1 MPFTEHWRITLVEVG
16 DEKACAVY
24 RVTPGTAL
32 QVTSAEP
39 FAAVTVAPVGALVGA
54 DTLGVPAAATST
66 EIVAVDVEEPSVAV
80 TVNAVALNVVDGVPD
95 STPVDVLK
103 FKPVGRATEP
113 AIEYVTAPV
122 KFVGVKA
129 VVAVIAVF

>member
-39 FAAVTVAPVGALVGA
+39 FAAVTVAPVGAIVGA
-54 DTLGVPAAATST
+54 
-66 EIVAVDVEEPSVAV
+66 
-80 TVNAVALNVVDGVPD
+80 
-95 STPVDVLK
+95 
-103 FKPVGRATEP
+103 
-113 AIEYVTAPV
+113 TA
-122 KFVGVKA
+122 
-129 VVAVIAVF
+129 

>member
-39 FAAVTVAPVGALVGA
+39 FAAVTITPVGALVGA
-54 DTLGVPAAATST
+54 NTFGVPAAATST

-80 TVNAVALNVVDGVPD
+80 TVNTVALNVVDGVPD

-113 AIEYVTAPV
+113 AIEYVTDPV

>member
-1 MPFTEHWRITLVEVG
+1 V
-16 DEKACAVY
+16 
-24 RVTPGTAL
+24 
-32 QVTSAEP
+32 
-39 FAAVTVAPVGALVGA
+39 
-54 DTLGVPAAATST
+54 
-66 EIVAVDVEEPSVAV
+66 PSVAV
-80 TVNAVALNVVDGVPD
+80 TVNTVALNVVDGVPD

-113 AIEYVTAPV
+113 AIEYVTDPV